1 MESAVSIKET
11 YTSTWKERVKS
22 MTSPYSTEPGIPVI
36 ELYGAS
42 GLGVIVLYSSGVLY
56 TNQTG
61 GYACLHPVV
70 EGVYA
75 PLSDH
80 LHVQQ
85 EQLSAYFT
93 GAKYQGWCTEGI
105 DEEDASVIE
114 TILAKDCD
122 SACLRVNRKKLKESH
137 EAWVYVSIHEPIN
150 VSEKWKI
157 QPGYTL
163 YGFAGKDGVLTWE
176 NSD

>member
-1 MESAVSIKET
+1 M
-11 YTSTWKERVKS
+11 TWKEKVKN
-22 MTSPYSTEPGIPVI
+22 MASPYFTEPGIPVI

-42 GLGVIVLYSSGVLY
+42 GIGCIVLLSSGVLY

-75 PLSDH
+75 PLSDE
-80 LHVQQ
+80 QQ
-85 EQLSAYFT
+85 AQQQQLFAYFT
-93 GAKYQGWCTEGI
+93 GSKYQGWCTEGI
-105 DEEDASVIE
+105 DEEDASVID
-114 TILAKDCD
+114 TILTKEPD
-122 SACLRVNRKKLKESH
+122 SACLRVNRQKLKDSH
-137 EAWVYVSIHEPIN
+137 EAWVSVTIHEPVN
-150 VSEKWKI
+150 APNGWKI

-163 YGFAGKDGVLTWE
+163 YGFAGKEGVLTWE

>member
-1 MESAVSIKET
+1 MEKT
-11 YTSTWKERVKS
+11 HLRDWNERTKH
-22 MTSPYSTEPGIPVI
+22 MTSPYVIEPGVPVI

-42 GLGVIVLYSSGVLY
+42 GLGVIVLYPSGVRF

-75 PLSDH
+75 PLSDIQQR
-80 LHVQQ
+80 QQ
-85 EQLSAYFT
+85 EQLLAHFT
-93 GAKYQGWCTEGI
+93 GSKYQGWCTEGI
-105 DEEDASVIE
+105 DEEDALVIDA
-114 TILAKDCD
+114 ILAQEGD

-137 EAWVYVSIHEPIN
+137 EAWVYVTIHEPVN
-150 VSEKWKI
+150 TSRNWKT

-163 YGFAGKDGVLTWE
+163 YGFAGKEGVLTWE